1 MRDTSAEADRVVRD
15 AVRRMNPIERMRQ
28 ALALSES
35 LRQLSLARLRAKYP
49 ERSTV
54 ELVELLLGQPL
65 PRPPRSSTEP

>member
-1 MRDTSAEADRVVRD
+1 MRDTSAEADRVIRD